1 MKSLKGEDSDSGEV
15 EFELS
20 AVGQWVSIGFNNE
33 KNEMVRQWAGNT
45 RKVSLPS
52 LWFFSPLE

>member
-33 KNEMVRQWAGNT
+33 KNEMVRQ
-45 RKVSLPS
+45 
-52 LWFFSPLE
+52 